1 MSTSFT
7 PSNDL
12 MLKAKIPQV
21 PALFTTFA
29 AGHFVKP
36 GTFTQP
42 VKPAIAAEIK
52 PASFAGCY
60 TEVYAAAPLDVDY
73 EEPNAVTEEELELV
87 ATGSDLHQLELPVID
102 GLATNEI
109 ESHRSASPVHQEEI
123 VPQRTAA

>member
-7 PSNDL
+7 PSKDL
-12 MLKAKIPQV
+12 ILQAKIPQV

-29 AGHFVKP
+29 SGHFVKP
-36 GTFTQP
+36 GNFTQP
-42 VKPAIAAEIK
+42 VKAAAAEIK
-52 PASFAGCY
+52 PATFAGCY

-87 ATGSDLHQLELPVID
+87 NTGSDLHQMELPVID

-109 ESHRSASPVHQEEI
+109 EAHRSGKAVSHEEI
-123 VPQRTAA
+123 PQRTAA